1 MPSLGGICSKACIAI
16 NVTSYVAA
24 SPKTSTDSMVL
35 RTAIWSRR
43 IPNHL
48 GATYS
53 SILAPP
59 QVKKSASHHYEAA
72 SKQPGTLMD
81 CRRHGLDAPE

>member
-53 SILAPP
+53 ILAPP